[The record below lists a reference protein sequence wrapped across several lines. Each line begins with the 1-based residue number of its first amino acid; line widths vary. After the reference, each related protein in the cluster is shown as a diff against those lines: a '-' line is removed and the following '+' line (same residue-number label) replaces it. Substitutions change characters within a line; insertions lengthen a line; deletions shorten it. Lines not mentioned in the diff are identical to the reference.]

1 MRPGQVGIVGESRR
15 FRDASGYNSDV
26 TITTV
31 LLIVLCNMMSFRASK
46 VLASLFAI
54 ELGASQFYIGLM
66 IAMYSLLPALL
77 AVYAGK
83 LSDRLGVRLP
93 MLAGS
98 LGVATGLLLP
108 WLNPTLPAL
117 YGSAALIGA
126 SHMLYNVATQN
137 LVGSIGGPG
146 AHTRNFSNYALAMAI
161 GSSVGP
167 LGAGFSIDYF
177 GHVASYLYFAAL
189 PLVPALILAGSSNV
203 SLGPRKKTEEERA
216 VLVSSLLANPVL
228 RRTLIGGAVATTGQD
243 LFQFY
248 MPIYGHDA
256 GLSASAI
263 GVVLAMSGIA
273 AFVVRIWLPALVKRW
288 GPDAVFTASLFV
300 SAAAFLLVP
309 LFTDVVSLAA
319 VALVLGLGMGCAQPV
334 TLMLIF
340 SRAPEGRSGE
350 ALGVRVTINQFT
362 HIVVPI
368 MFGTLGS
375 AFGIAPVFLINSLI
389 MAGGGYLNRERKK

>member
-1 MRPGQVGIVGESRR
+1 MS
-15 FRDASGYNSDV
+15 
-26 TITTV
+26 ITTV

-46 VLASLFAI
+46 ILVSLFAL
-54 ELGASQFYIGLM
+54 ELGASQFYIGIM
-66 IAMYSLLPALL
+66 IAMYSLFPALL

-98 LGVATGLLLP
+98 IGVSVGLLLP
-108 WLNPTLPAL
+108 WLSPTVPAL
-117 YGSAALIGA
+117 YASAALIGA
-126 SHMLYNVATQN
+126 SHMLYNLATQN
-137 LVGSIGGPG
+137 LIGSLGGPG

-161 GSSVGP
+161 GSSLGP
-167 LGAGFSIDYF
+167 LLAGVSIDHF
-177 GHVASYLYFAAL
+177 GHAASYLYFSAL
-189 PLVPALILAGSSNV
+189 PLVPALIMARAGNV
-203 SLGPRKKTEEERA
+203 SLGRRKKTEEEQA
-216 VLVSSLLANPVL
+216 VLTTSLLGNPVL

-273 AFVVRIWLPALVKRW
+273 AFAVRMGLPALVKRF
-288 GPDAVFTASLFV
+288 GPDNVFNSSLYL
-300 SAAAFLLVP
+300 SAGAFLLVP
-309 LFTDVVSLAA
+309 LFTDAVTLAA

-350 ALGVRVTINQFT
+350 ALGVRVTINQVT
-362 HIVVPI
+362 HIVVPLI
-368 MFGTLGS
+368 FGSLGS
-375 AFGIAPVFLINSLI
+375 VLGIAPVFIINSLI
-389 MAGGGYLNRERKK
+389 LAGGGYLNRERKKNGQD